1 MELDNL
7 KNSWA
12 TTNNQ
17 AKIDTTVIDQITQSK
32 YNSKVNKIV
41 YPEIIGAL
49 ICLFSAIYI
58 AFQFDKLDTSLMKG
72 TGILAMTLLVMLPII
87 SLKSVLQFN
96 RMGDV
101 NKPYAETLKD
111 FSLQKIRFYKLQKIN
126 VILCYLLLVTI
137 IVLFSKLFGKND
149 ITESKLFWIFS
160 FSFGYLFLLFY
171 SKWVAKYYSTSL
183 KQTEDLLKELES

>member
-1 MELDNL
+1 MELDDL
-7 KNSWA
+7 KNAWA
-12 TTNNQ
+12 TTNNPT
-17 AKIDTTVIDQITQSK
+17 KIKAAVIDQITQSK
-32 YNSKVNKIV
+32 YNSKVKKIV

-49 ICLFSAIYI
+49 ICLLGAVYI
-58 AFQFDKLDTSLMKG
+58 GFQFHKLDASLVRG
-72 TGILAMTLLVMLPII
+72 TGILAIVLLILLPII

-96 RMGDV
+96 RIGDV

-126 VILCYLLLVTI
+126 MILCYLLLVTI

-149 ITESKLFWIFS
+149 ITESKSFWIFS

-171 SKWVAKYYSTSL
+171 AKWVAKYYSSTL
-183 KQTEDLLKELES
+183 QQTEELLKELNT